1 MKIFTG
7 SQIRKIDS
15 YTIDNEPVRSVDLME
30 RAAGKVFSWLT
41 GRFDRSDKMVIL
53 AGPGNNGGDGLAVAR
68 MLADAG
74 YHSEVFFIPGAGDTS
89 ADWKIN
95 RKRLEECGKVPF
107 CTITGLE
114 DFSIPEEGT
123 VIVDAIFGTGLS
135 RPAGD
140 PAAGVIRKVNRMN
153 STVISIDIPSGLF
166 PEDNSSNDP
175 DSIIK
180 ADFTL
185 SFQFPKLAFMF
196 ADNYKFT
203 GEWHIM
209 DIGLHPEAI
218 ENTSTPYLFT
228 ENSMVRSM
236 LKVRHKFDH
245 KGIYGHA
252 LLVAGSALKTGAAI
266 LAAKS
271 CLRAGAGLVTCHL
284 PGKSSTAMNAALP
297 EAMVQVD
304 ANPDIITRVGNPD
317 SFSAVAAGP
326 GTGQAAETAE
336 MISGLIQSCRKPMV
350 LDADALNILSG
361 QKDWLKKLPAGTI
374 LTPHPG
380 EFARLAGETSDGYSR
395 LQKQISLSRET
406 NCIIVLKGAHTSVSL
421 PDGRVFFNSTGNPGM
436 ATAGS
441 GDVLTGIIL
450 SLLAQGY
457 VPEQAAITGVYLHGL
472 AGDLAAD
479 QTGMEAL
486 IAGDIIENIGNA
498 YRKIKGEI

>member
-7 SQIRKIDS
+7 RQIREIDS
-15 YTIDNEPVRSVDLME
+15 YTIDNEPVRSTDLME

-41 GRFDRSDKMVIL
+41 GRFDRSNKMVIL

-68 MLADAG
+68 MLANAG
-74 YHSEVFFIPGAGDTS
+74 YYTEVFFIPVGGDTS

-95 RKRLEECGKVPF
+95 RQRLEESGKVRF
-107 CTITGLE
+107 REITGNDDLIL
-114 DFSIPEEGT
+114 SEECT
-123 VIVDAIFGTGLS
+123 VIIDAIFGTGLN
-135 RPAGD
+135 RTANG
-140 PAAGVIRKVNRMN
+140 PAARIIRKVNQIN
-153 STVISIDIPSGLF
+153 ATVISIDIPSGLF
-166 PEDNSSNDP
+166 PEDNSANDP
-175 DSIIK
+175 ESIII
-180 ADFTL
+180 ADYTL

-203 GEWHIM
+203 GEWHIL
-209 DIGLHPEAI
+209 DIALHPQAI
-218 ENTSTPYLFT
+218 EKTSTPYFFT
-228 ENSMVRSM
+228 DNSMVRTM

-245 KGIYGHA
+245 KGTFGHA
-252 LLVAGSALKTGAAI
+252 LLIAGSALKTGAAI

-271 CLRAGAGLVTCHL
+271 CLMTGAGLVTCHL
-284 PGKSSTAMNAALP
+284 PGKSLTAMNAAFP
-297 EAMVQVD
+297 EAMVQAD
-304 ANPDIITRVGNPD
+304 ANNEIITRVDNPD

-326 GTGQAAETAE
+326 GIGQAPETAE
-336 MISGLIQSCRKPMV
+336 MISRLIQLCRKPMV

-361 QKDWLKKLPAGTI
+361 HSDWLNDLPAGTI

-380 EFARLAGETSDGYSR
+380 EFARLAGESSDGYSGM
-395 LQKQISLSRET
+395 QKQISLSRET

-421 PDGRVFFNSTGNPGM
+421 PDGRVYFNSTGNPGM

-457 VPEQAAITGVYLHGL
+457 DSENAAITGVYLHGL

-479 QTGMEAL
+479 QRGKEAL

-498 YRKIKGEI
+498 FRKIKGEI